1 MLQWKQI
8 KGCMDP
14 NERLNERR
22 HMVEAQ
28 IAARGVNDEHVLA
41 AMLAIPR
48 HLFVPPEL
56 RFAAYGDFALPIAC
70 GQTISQPYIVALM
83 TSLLQLHGGGIV
95 LEVGTGSGYQA
106 AVLAQIA
113 GQVITLERFT
123 ELAESARAA
132 LTSLAISNVTVVCA
146 DGSLG
151 CPEHAPYDGIL
162 ISAAA
167 PQVPPALFAQLKPT
181 GRLVL
186 PVGRRGCQDLQ
197 LWAQQAGEWRCQSI
211 LPVEF
216 VPLRGTA
223 GWDVSDWGKDE

>member
-1 MLQWKQI
+1 
-8 KGCMDP
+8 MDP
-14 NERLNERR
+14 NERLDERR

-28 IAARGVNDEHVLA
+28 IANRGVNDERVLA

-48 HLFVPPEL
+48 HLFLPPEL

-83 TSLLQLHGGGIV
+83 TSLLQLHGGETV

-113 GQVITLERFT
+113 DQVITLERFSQ
-123 ELAESARAA
+123 LADSARSVLA
-132 LTSLAISNVTVVCA
+132 SLAISNVTVLCV

-162 ISAAA
+162 VSAAA
-167 PQVPPALFAQLKPT
+167 PKVPHALLNQLTPG

-186 PVGRRGCQDLQ
+186 PVGRRGFQDLQ
-197 LWAQQAGEWRCQSI
+197 LWSRSENEWLCRSV

-216 VPLRGTA
+216 VPLRGAA
-223 GWDVSDWGKDE
+223 GWDLSDWGKDE